1 MEPVM
6 QRMTLNIE
14 AGQLSAELARRGVG
28 ERTRVRVQV
37 EVIGDADLSMT
48 ALAQAGGA
56 FDFLNEEPDLYSDAD
71 TVERYR

>member
-1 MEPVM
+1 M

-14 AGQLSAELARRGVG
+14 AGRLSAELARRGVDA
-28 ERTRVRVQV
+28 RTRVRVQV
-37 EVIGDADLSMT
+37 EVIGDTDLPMA

-56 FDFLNEEPDLYSDAD
+56 FDFLAEEPDLYSDAD

>member
-1 MEPVM
+1 M

-14 AGQLSAELARRGVG
+14 AGRLSAELARRGVG